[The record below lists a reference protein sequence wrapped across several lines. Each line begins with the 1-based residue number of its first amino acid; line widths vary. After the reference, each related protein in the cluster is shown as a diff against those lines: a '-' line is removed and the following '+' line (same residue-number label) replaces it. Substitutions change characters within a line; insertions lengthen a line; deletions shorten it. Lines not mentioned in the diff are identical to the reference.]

1 MIELLAPA
9 GDLEKLKIAILY
21 GADAVF
27 IGGKSFSLRA
37 NASNFTI
44 DDIKE
49 ACIFAHEHGK
59 KVYVTTNVI
68 PHEED
73 MEGLLPYLKDLES
86 CGVDAIIAASP
97 VIIQTALDYTN
108 LEVHI
113 STQQSIMNI
122 PTINYWKNKGAER
135 VVLARDLT
143 LDEIENI
150 RKKTDIEIEVFIH
163 GGMCAGYSGR
173 CSLSNHLTN
182 RDANRG
188 GCAHTCRWFFDLNED
203 KEKIVDQPF
212 SMSSKDLNAIHEI
225 PRLIKIGVN
234 SLKIEGRM
242 KSLHYIATVVN
253 TYRKI
258 IDEYLQ
264 TGKIEDFTKYELA
277 MQHAENRETAKGFFY
292 GLPTKEEQLFLKRS
306 EKVMQNFVGLVVDYD
321 TETQFATIE
330 TRNVYYLNEELE
342 VFSPTH
348 DGKKF
353 VNEVMMDENGENIER
368 AFKAKQLLKV
378 KVPFK
383 VYPYDMI
390 RAKRV

>member
-1 MIELLAPA
+1 
-9 GDLEKLKIAILY
+9 
-21 GADAVF
+21 

-97 VIIQTALDYTN
+97 FIIQTALDYTN

-225 PRLIKIGVN
+225 PRLIEIGVN

-277 MQHAENRETAKGFFY
+277 MQHAEN
-292 GLPTKEEQLFLKRS
+292 
-306 EKVMQNFVGLVVDYD
+306 
-321 TETQFATIE
+321 
-330 TRNVYYLNEELE
+330 
-342 VFSPTH
+342 
-348 DGKKF
+348 
-353 VNEVMMDENGENIER
+353 
-368 AFKAKQLLKV
+368 
-378 KVPFK
+378 
-383 VYPYDMI
+383 
-390 RAKRV
+390 